1 MDVLQK
7 SVVFEIQKIYQ
18 KKLEVIYQSNKT
30 YEELL
35 ELSETLSIHQRHL
48 RFLVTE
54 IYKSTSY
61 LNPKF
66 MSSFFTHKEI
76 PYNLRK
82 S

>member
-7 SVVFEIQKIYQ
+7 GIVFEKQKIHH
-18 KKLEVIYQSNKT
+18 KTLKIIYQS
-30 YEELL
+30 YEDFL
-35 ELSETLSIHQRHL
+35 ELSETVSIQQRHL

-54 IYKSTSY
+54 VYKRTTY

-66 MSSFFTHKEI
+66 MCSFFF
-76 PYNLRK
+76 